1 MVSPKVEKRRRDIMK
16 RFLAIGLVA
25 VSGLLLGITPSY
37 GHGPAGVG
45 ASAFFPGRGVGRF
58 PGRAV
63 VRTHVPH
70 RGFHP

>member
-1 MVSPKVEKRRRDIMK
+1 MK

-58 PGRAV
+58 PRE
-63 VRTHVPH
+63 RQ
-70 RGFHP
+70 